1 MAASSLVFPMLAMV
15 LLTFGA
21 AVVLFRARVRSVR
34 EGLVPMSYF
43 RVFHGAIEPEYL
55 VKPTRH
61 FTNLFE
67 QPMLFYAG
75 CLAAMVMNVGGWV
88 PVALAWI
95 YVATRAAHS
104 AVHLGGNRVRHRF
117 RLYLASWLALLTLWI
132 DVAVVAALHD
142 PAK

>member
-21 AVVLFRARVRSVR
+21 AVVLFRARVRAVR

-43 RVFHGAIEPEYL
+43 RVFHGSAEPEYL
-55 VKPTRH
+55 AKPTRH
-61 FTNLFE
+61 FSNLFE

-75 CLAAMVMNVGGWV
+75 CLAAMAVSVGGWV
-88 PVALAWI
+88 PLALAWT
-95 YVATRAAHS
+95 YVVARAGHS

-117 RLYLASWLALLTLWI
+117 RLYFASWVALLALWI
-132 DVAVVAALHD
+132 DVAVVTALQH

>member
-43 RVFHGAIEPEYL
+43 RVFHGGAEPEYL
-55 VKPTRH
+55 AKPTRH
-61 FTNLFE
+61 FGNLFE
-67 QPMLFYAG
+67 QPTLFYAA
-75 CLAAMVMNVGGWV
+75 CLAAMAVSAGGWV

-117 RLYLASWLALLTLWI
+117 RLYLASWLALLTLWVY
-132 DVAVVAALHD
+132 VAVVAALQGL
-142 PAK
+142 AQ